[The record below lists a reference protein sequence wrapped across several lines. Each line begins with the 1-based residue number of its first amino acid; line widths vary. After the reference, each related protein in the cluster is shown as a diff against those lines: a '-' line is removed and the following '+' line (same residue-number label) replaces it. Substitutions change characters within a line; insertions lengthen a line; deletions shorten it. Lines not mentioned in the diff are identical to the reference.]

1 VYDKAAIFMIIIN
14 GNFTSI
20 PSKAF
25 YPLRTL
31 YQADIYI
38 QRALQYPAL
47 KLDIA
52 NDAFQ
57 TFIPNTINT
66 LEFDY
71 FTMDAVPSAILNG
84 LTCSQF
90 SMVYGSLDKVGAN
103 DFNGLTTNEISI
115 YYNGLKTIDPNAFN
129 GLKFDP
135 EEGLSLFFNY
145 NNLTEISSAF
155 KSINASSVYLLYNQ
169 ISQIPDF
176 AFSSCNQLSG
186 CTNLLTNLFISNNPI
201 TTIGDNALANLPNLA
216 QLDFS
221 QLNLISIPVEAISK
235 VAASLQIIDF
245 TANQITKIEANSFY
259 NFERLN
265 SLSVNY
271 NPIVNIEL
279 GAFNGMSSMQ
289 ALLFMGLPRLTSVD
303 LLITYGMEQVASLQ
317 FQYCPRL
324 TNVTVLDA
332 AKLPQTLETVTF
344 STGTNVQTLDSE
356 FQSWLRQSPSKI
368 LDISN
373 NVNFICSNSISW
385 MAKFAICS
393 PVQIITNGARCANSN
408 TTLVDYLSN
417 VKPTC

>member
-1 VYDKAAIFMIIIN
+1 
-14 GNFTSI
+14 
-20 PSKAF
+20 
-25 YPLRTL
+25 
-31 YQADIYI
+31 
-38 QRALQYPAL
+38 
-47 KLDIA
+47 
-52 NDAFQ
+52 
-57 TFIPNTINT
+57 
-66 LEFDY
+66 
-71 FTMDAVPSAILNG
+71 
-84 LTCSQF
+84 
-90 SMVYGSLDKVGAN
+90 MVYGSLDKVGAN

-373 NVNFICSNSISW
+373 NVNLICNNSISW
-385 MAKFAICS
+385 MAKFVICS